1 MTFIVSTMYYDLGI
15 KNIITNAGNKISR
28 AVKAYGW
35 ARAAGE
41 LDREGFSSAAKVCRQ
56 ELLKLYSN

>member
-1 MTFIVSTMYYDLGI
+1 MYYDLGI
-15 KNIITNAGNKISR
+15 KNIITNAVNKISR
-28 AVKAYGW
+28 AVKAHGW

-41 LDREGFSSAAKVCRQ
+41 LDREGLSDEAKVCRQ

>member
-1 MTFIVSTMYYDLGI
+1 MYYDLGI
-15 KNIITNAGNKISR
+15 KNIITNAVNKISR

-41 LDREGFSSAAKVCRQ
+41 LDREGLSDAAKVCRQ

>member
-1 MTFIVSTMYYDLGI
+1 MTFIISTMYYDLGI
-15 KNIITNAGNKISR
+15 KNIITNAVNKISR

-41 LDREGFSSAAKVCRQ
+41 LDREGLSDAAKVCRQ